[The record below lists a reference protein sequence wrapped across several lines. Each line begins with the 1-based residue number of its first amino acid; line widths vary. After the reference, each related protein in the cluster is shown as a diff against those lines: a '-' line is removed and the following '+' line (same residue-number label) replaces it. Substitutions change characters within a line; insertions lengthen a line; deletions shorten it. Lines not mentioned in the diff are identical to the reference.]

1 MHAGPRASSCAEGF
15 QWGGGRSEAR
25 PLIAVFGMSA
35 ATKQNG
41 KLIDSCR
48 GPEEKAGGGVCVYV
62 CVYLCM
68 YLCLS
73 ACVSM
78 SYEEQLKDQRLLT
91 VCASTADS
99 GHSGGP
105 LPSES
110 PGVAIRDQ

>member
-1 MHAGPRASSCAEGF
+1 
-15 QWGGGRSEAR
+15 
-25 PLIAVFGMSA
+25 MSA

-62 CVYLCM
+62 RLCM

-78 SYEEQLKDQRLLT
+78 SYEEQQLKRPKGRSAFSPS
-91 VCASTADS
+91 V
-99 GHSGGP
+99 
-105 LPSES
+105 LPRQALDT
-110 PGVAIRDQ
+110 PVAPAL